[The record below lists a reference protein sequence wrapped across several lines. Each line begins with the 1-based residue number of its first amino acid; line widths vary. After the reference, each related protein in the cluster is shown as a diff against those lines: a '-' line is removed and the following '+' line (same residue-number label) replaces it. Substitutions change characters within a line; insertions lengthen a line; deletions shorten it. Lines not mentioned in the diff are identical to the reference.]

1 MSVAENLVQ
10 PSHQSGSDRSTE
22 PSLKTKLRPTD
33 ITYIRNTMA
42 VVALLV
48 CATCVISLN
57 YYEDGYLLEESIT
70 AFSVLG
76 LLLIIKLLG
85 KPDETKVPGTL
96 TKK

>member
-10 PSHQSGSDRSTE
+10 PSRYSGSDRSTE
-22 PSLKTKLRPTD
+22 RRQKINRDSD
-33 ITYIRNTMA
+33 YQYVRNTIA

-48 CATCVISLN
+48 CATCVITLN
-57 YYEDGYLLEESIT
+57 YYAEGYLLEESIT
-70 AFSVLG
+70 GFAVVG
-76 LLLIIKLLG
+76 MLLTIKLLG